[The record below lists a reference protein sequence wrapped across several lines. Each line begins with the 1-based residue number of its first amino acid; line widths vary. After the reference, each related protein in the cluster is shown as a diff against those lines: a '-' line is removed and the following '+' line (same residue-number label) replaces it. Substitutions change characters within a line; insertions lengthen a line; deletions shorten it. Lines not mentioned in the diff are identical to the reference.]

1 MSLPKLEELL
11 EAGCHFGHLT
21 RRWNPKMKQ
30 FIFGEK
36 NGIHILDLKKT
47 AVYLAKACE
56 QVEKIAAKGETILFV
71 GTKKQAQDIILNEAE
86 RSNNFYIK
94 ERWLGGTLTNFA
106 TVKRSVRKLKSLE
119 KKSTDGTY
127 DKITKKEILE
137 IERQV
142 EKMSKVLSGI
152 ADMRRLPGAI
162 FVVDTNKEHIAIK
175 EAKKLRIPVFG
186 IVDTNSD
193 PGVVDYAIPAN
204 DDASKS
210 VSLLTKTINDAY
222 IRGAAKVKAKKA
234 DQGGSDEK
242 GKKTSKP
249 KPIMKET
256 TVTEDAAP
264 PVPKK
269 EEKKAVKTEKVE
281 KAEKPAKAEKVE
293 KAKAK
298 ETAKAVETEK
308 VAATAEL
315 TEEKK

>member
-47 AVYLAKACE
+47 ALHLAKACE
-56 QVEKIAAKGETILFV
+56 EVERIAAKGETILFV

-106 TVKRSVRKLKSLE
+106 TVKKSIRKLKSLE
-119 KKSTDGTY
+119 KKGADGTY
-127 DKITKKEILE
+127 EKITKKEILE

-142 EKMSKVLSGI
+142 EKMSKVLGGI

-175 EAKKLRIPVFG
+175 EAKKLRIPVLG
-186 IVDTNSD
+186 LVDTNSD

-210 VSLLTKTINDAY
+210 IALLTKAINDAY

-234 DQGGSDEK
+234 DQAGSAEDK
-242 GKKTSKP
+242 FKKTNKP
-249 KPIMKET
+249 KTIMKET
-256 TVTEDAAP
+256 STDNTPP
-264 PVPKK
+264 PVKK
-269 EEKKAVKTEKVE
+269 EVKKTEKVKETE
-281 KAEKPAKAEKVE
+281 KAEVVAEITE
-293 KAKAK
+293 NK
-298 ETAKAVETEK
+298 EN
-308 VAATAEL
+308 
-315 TEEKK
+315 